1 MSTDERRWKRADI
14 NQDNKLSKEEYGPFY
29 QPWEHKHMH
38 DVVAQE
44 NVEGMDKDKDGR
56 VSLHEYL
63 G

>member
-1 MSTDERRWKRADI
+1 MTFKRE
-14 NQDNKLSKEEYGPFY
+14 KLPRPFY
-29 QPWEHKHMH
+29 QPWEHEHMH

-56 VSLHEYL
+56 VSLQEYL